1 LALQLVTVSLA
12 LQTDS
17 ESDPQA
23 AIRYAL
29 GLASRA
35 KAQLCATIAA
45 PFVAAPALA
54 YSGYAVATQMLMI
67 VEKENEAR
75 REEAEKRAAA
85 IRTEAEKLGVSAEVE
100 VLPAVYEPPT
110 PHFLRMAGMSD
121 VCVTSAPEGSSMQ
134 RGLAIDLLFG
144 AGAPVL
150 LVPTKWESQ
159 ERALRAVVAWDGG
172 RAAAR
177 AVRDALPLLVEA
189 ETVEIVSVLGD
200 KNVGEDA
207 PAGLAR
213 HLSRRCKAVS
223 AHVLPVVEGDVA
235 ATLSKHVRLR
245 DADLLVMGAYGHSRL
260 REFLLGGAT
269 RDTLAKV
276 ETPTLMSH

>member
-1 LALQLVTVSLA
+1 LALQLVTISLA

-29 GLASRA
+29 GLAGRA
-35 KAQLCATIAA
+35 KAHLCATVAA
-45 PFVAAPALA
+45 PFVAVPALA

-67 VEKENEAR
+67 VEKENDAR
-75 REEAEKRAAA
+75 REEAGKRAAA
-85 IRTEAEKLGVSAEVE
+85 IRTEAAKIGVSAEVE
-100 VLPAVYEPPT
+100 VLSAVYDPPT
-110 PHFLRMAGMSD
+110 SHFQQMARMSD
-121 VCVTSAPEGSSMQ
+121 VCVTSAPAGSPMQ
-134 RGLAIDLLFG
+134 REVVVDLLFG

-150 LVPTKWESQ
+150 LVPTGWENRD
-159 ERALRAVVAWDGG
+159 RAIRAVVAWDGG

-177 AVRDALPLLVEA
+177 AVRDALPLLAEA

-200 KNVGEDA
+200 KDVAENA
-207 PAGLAR
+207 AAGLAR
-213 HLSRRCKAVS
+213 HLARHCKAVS
-223 AHVLPVVEGDVA
+223 ARVLPMVEGDVA

-245 DADLLVMGAYGHSRL
+245 DADLLIMGAYGHSRL